1 MTRATIELISQ
12 KFFVCKAQELSMRVE
27 RERER
32 EREKWVWNT
41 RCVAKMVHKD
51 ERFSFLYL
59 QSQCS
64 RDCHVTNSVR
74 LLLLKVVN
82 DQIKFLEFNETWL
95 RKKTINHNVEIY
107 YKVNGKNDYFKKWW
121 NLLIKYFLIFK
132 EVMNNNWSVII
143 YYSLSD

>member
-12 KFFVCKAQELSMRVE
+12 KFFVCKAQELSMRVERE

-107 YKVNGKNDYFKKWW
+107 YKVEREKW
-121 NLLIKYFLIFK
+121 LFQEIVKFTYQIFPHLQT
-132 EVMNNNWSVII
+132 I
-143 YYSLSD
+143 YEQQLKCD

>member
-1 MTRATIELISQ
+1 
-12 KFFVCKAQELSMRVE
+12 MRV
-27 RERER
+27 ERER

-74 LLLLKVVN
+74 LLLLKVVE
-82 DQIKFLEFNETWL
+82 DQIKFLEFNETCL
-95 RKKTINHNVEIY
+95 RKKTINHNIETY
-107 YKVNGKNDYFKKWW
+107 YKSKGKNDHFKKCE
-121 NLLIKYFLIFK
+121 IFLSNIYLSSK
-132 EVMNNNWSVII
+132 KSWTTIEVWLI